1 MQSRLSILRMRDA
14 SDASMVNSMKE
25 ESDAWLDIE
34 GKSLARANAETVAKL
49 DEKEKLSD
57 WNEWVAKDLAQDDWV
72 VEAQAVESYAL
83 PVAARSYLGDELVSS
98 WNRIVE
104 EICSVHNQVVGMR
117 VSRAGAVLSGDER
130 IAGFNREL
138 RLWADA
144 YIERRL
150 VRISHK
156 RFDVV
161 EQFEF
166 LYKEFL
172 PHLDLIAFRVGSGN
186 RWFLSELA
194 DYFPTQLY
202 LKTIRPLYAFKFDST
217 EMLSWFKILSTEPSV
232 IEYLVKLVDMYK
244 WQQMDDLVGVA
255 AVLEKDESWSFSLSS
270 EQIRRRLEFLV
281 DDIQEMRPF
290 LRHNY
295 KAENVVIELVPGVVI
310 SFRWAVGRGVGL
322 VLIAPSLS
330 EMIVHHRR
338 STSALSLSI
347 GYDGQ
352 LANYATPWIDA
363 ESVLERCPL
372 VLQSNLRILE
382 AIHAKLFALYE
393 KVDVAAVLA
402 RFRKRIEQPAVESED
417 NEPTDEE
424 FAAVCQSI
432 AEPVVEPESYS
443 GGPASVGMKAVRVQR
458 LMAILQDK
466 LNCEVR
472 QGKGSEIVVYRE
484 GGHHFRLGHHKRNS
498 YVPVAVIK
506 NLLRHVG
513 IRFREWLDVLV

>member
-1 MQSRLSILRMRDA
+1 
-14 SDASMVNSMKE
+14 
-25 ESDAWLDIE
+25 
-34 GKSLARANAETVAKL
+34 
-49 DEKEKLSD
+49 
-57 WNEWVAKDLAQDDWV
+57 
-72 VEAQAVESYAL
+72 
-83 PVAARSYLGDELVSS
+83 
-98 WNRIVE
+98 
-104 EICSVHNQVVGMR
+104 MR

-150 VRISHK
+150 VRIAHK
-156 RFDVV
+156 RFGVV

-166 LYKEFL
+166 LYREFL
-172 PHLDLIAFRVGSGN
+172 PHLDLIAFRRGSAN

-202 LKTIRPLYAFKFDST
+202 LKTIRPLYAFKFDSA
-217 EMLSWFKILSTEPSV
+217 EMLSMFKILSTEPSV
-232 IEYLVKLVDMYK
+232 IEYLLKLVDMYK
-244 WQQMDDLVGVA
+244 WQQMDDLLGVA
-255 AVLEKDESWSFSLSS
+255 ALLERDESWSCSLSS

-295 KAENVVIELVPGVVI
+295 RPENVVIELVPGCVI
-310 SFRWAVGRGVGL
+310 SFQWAVGRGVGL

-330 EMIVHHRR
+330 EMIVHQRQ

-363 ESVLERCPL
+363 ESVLDRCPL

-402 RFRKRIEQPAVESED
+402 RIRKRIERSSGEGEES
-417 NEPTDEE
+417 EPTDEE
-424 FAAVCQSI
+424 FAAVCQVI
-432 AEPVVEPESYS
+432 AEPVDESTVGLS
-443 GGPASVGMKAVRVQR
+443 AVGSVGMSASLGMKAVRVQR

-466 LNCEVR
+466 LHCEVR
-472 QGKGSEIVVYRE
+472 QGKGSEIVIYRE
-484 GGHHFRLGHHKRNS
+484 GGHHFRLGHHKRNN

-506 NLLRHVG
+506 NLLKHVG
-513 IRFREWLDVLV
+513 IGFREWFWCRVSPLFFISLARASE

>member
-1 MQSRLSILRMRDA
+1 
-14 SDASMVNSMKE
+14 MKD

-49 DEKEKLSD
+49 EGKDKLSD

-72 VEAQAVESYAL
+72 VEAQSVESYAL
-83 PVAARSYLGDELVSS
+83 PSAAKSYLGDELVSR
-98 WNRIVE
+98 WDRIVQ

-150 VRISHK
+150 ARVAHK
-156 RFDVV
+156 RLGVV
-161 EQFEF
+161 EQFEH

-217 EMLSWFKILSTEPSV
+217 EMLSMFKILSTEPSV
-232 IEYLVKLVDMYK
+232 IEYLLKLVDMYK

-255 AVLEKDESWSFSLSS
+255 AVLEKDESWSCSLSS

-295 KAENVVIELVPGVVI
+295 RPEKAVIELVPGCVI
-310 SFRWAVGRGVGL
+310 SFQWAVGRGIGFVP
-322 VLIAPSLS
+322 VAPSITDML
-330 EMIVHHRR
+330 VHLRED
-338 STSALSLSI
+338 TSRLSLMI
-347 GYDGQ
+347 GFDG
-352 LANYATPWIDA
+352 LLCNFATPWIDVD
-363 ESVLERCPL
+363 SVLDNCPFAL
-372 VLQSNLRILE
+372 ACNLRILE
-382 AIHAKLFALYE
+382 VIHARLYAMFE
-393 KVDVAAVLA
+393 KVDIEAVRA
-402 RFRKRIEQPAVESED
+402 RLRKRMQQSSGEREES
-417 NEPTDEE
+417 EPTDEE
-424 FAAVCQSI
+424 FAAICQVI
-432 AEPVVEPESYS
+432 AEPVDESLVGLS
-443 GGPASVGMKAVRVQR
+443 AVGSAGMSAAIGMKAVRVQR

-466 LNCEVR
+466 LYCEVR
-472 QGKGSEIVVYRE
+472 QGKGSEIVIYRE
-484 GGHHFRLGHHKRNS
+484 GGHHFRLGHHKRNN

-506 NLLRHVG
+506 NLLKHVG
-513 IRFREWLDVLV
+513 IGFREWVEVLV